1 MDNAQL
7 ALLGELNRTLPHKL
21 VCVEINPPRGTDVVS
36 ALKRFEGRLEGIDF
50 LNVTD
55 SALAKM
61 RLAALPFAALAKQH
75 LSVEPLV
82 NVSCRDRN
90 LIALQGD
97 LLAAWAHGVRAIV
110 ALTGDAVSVG
120 DDPER
125 KGVFEVNSIGL
136 LQAIRTLNGGHDLVG
151 NELKGAPAFVSG
163 VVVNPNVRNPAA
175 EVRRLQKKL
184 QAGAT
189 FALSQPV
196 FDLESARE
204 FFSLSRALPIRIL
217 LGLLPFKSAVG
228 LEAIGNIPGIRIAQA
243 LLERARSSANADL
256 SEFSLEFSEQL
267 AIQLAT
273 LVDGFHVIGGPTP
286 SLGLELARRLAKLK
300 QSL

>member
-7 ALLGELNRTLPHKL
+7 AHLGELNQKLPHKL
-21 VCVEINPPRGTDVVS
+21 VCVEINPPRGTDVAA

-61 RLAALPFAALAKQH
+61 RLAALPFAALAKQN
-75 LSVEPLV
+75 LMIEPLV

-97 LLAAWAHGVRAIV
+97 LLAAWAQGVRAIV

-136 LQAIRTLNGGHDLVG
+136 LQTIRTLNSGRDLVG
-151 NELKGAPAFVSG
+151 NELKGAPKFISG

-175 EVRRLQKKL
+175 EVRRLEKKA

-196 FDLESARE
+196 FDLDNARA
-204 FFSLSRALPIRIL
+204 FFALARAVPIRIL
-217 LGLLPFKSAVG
+217 LGLLPFKSAAG

-243 LLERARSSANADL
+243 LLERARASSTTDL
-256 SEFSLEFSEQL
+256 SEFSLEFCLDLSREL
-267 AIQLAT
+267 ST
-273 LVDGFHVIGGPTP
+273 LVDGYHVIGGPTP
-286 SLGLELARRLAKLK
+286 TLGLELARRLAKRR

>member
-1 MDNAQL
+1 M
-7 ALLGELNRTLPHKL
+7 
-21 VCVEINPPRGTDVVS
+21 EINPPRGTDIS
-36 ALKRFEGRLEGIDF
+36 ATFKRFESRLEGIDF

-75 LSVEPLV
+75 LGVEPLV

-97 LLAAWAHGVRAIV
+97 LLAAWAQGVRAIV

-136 LQAIRTLNGGHDLVG
+136 LQTIRTLNGGNDLVG
-151 NELKGAPAFVSG
+151 NELKGAPKFVSG
-163 VVVNPNVRNPAA
+163 VVVNPNVRNPSA
-175 EVRRLQKKL
+175 EVRRLQKKV

-196 FDLESARE
+196 FDLASARE
-204 FFSLSRALPIRIL
+204 FFSQTREVPVRTM
-217 LGLLPFKSAVG
+217 LGLLPFKTAAG
-228 LEAIGNIPGIRIAQA
+228 LEAIGNIPGIRIAPE
-243 LLERARSSANADL
+243 LLAKARSSTSSDL
-256 SEFSLEFSEQL
+256 SEFSMEFLENMAREL
-267 AIQLAT
+267 APFVA
-273 LVDGFHVIGGPTP
+273 GFHVIGGPTP
-286 SLGLELARRLAKLK
+286 TLGLELAKRLAKLK
-300 QSL
+300 HTL